1 MGKEAAD
8 GWQVGQMGEAVRN
21 KVTASMDEQ
30 MDGHLSVE
38 VHELRV
44 CLNAQREK
52 CIDIGKLSILCLCK
66 NKSPLFK

>member
-52 CIDIGKLSILCLCK
+52 CIDIG
-66 NKSPLFK
+66 